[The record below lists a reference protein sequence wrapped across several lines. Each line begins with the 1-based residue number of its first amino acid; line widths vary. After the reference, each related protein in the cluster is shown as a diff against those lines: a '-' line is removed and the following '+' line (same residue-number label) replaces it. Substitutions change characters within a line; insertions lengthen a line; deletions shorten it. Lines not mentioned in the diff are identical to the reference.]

1 MGAVLN
7 TAGAA
12 EIAAELACCAC
23 SSVCGFLCKDQATRA
38 KLRYCTILLFATI
51 MCFVML
57 VPGMRR
63 SIDRIPNLCGKLVT
77 NETCDRFFGFG
88 AVYRVMLSMTSF
100 YGIFALWTIRI
111 TRTNSFRAK
120 VHNGFW
126 IAKLVILG
134 GITAGTFFIPKKSE
148 FFRIWMYAC
157 LVGGFVFMMYQ
168 IVMVIDF
175 GHSWSVS
182 WTEKLDSNSSK
193 LWYLAM
199 VLSTIIM
206 FVISLAAVAT
216 FYVFFAGSQ
225 AFKQCKANMFYITFV
240 VIQCF
245 LATVISII
253 PTVQQELEGAG
264 LLQSSV
270 VILYTVY
277 LTFNTLSTEPDAICN
292 PLGKVILDYDKMSG
306 INGEALFGCLLTF
319 ALIIFACTVRAHTT
333 HFGKYGL
340 ALSESEEY
348 ALATFMKQQEKMPRD
363 GEQPEISL
371 DDFVGCNYSLFH
383 FIMAL
388 ASLHLLM
395 ILTNWHSPDQRS
407 SMKRL
412 VKNWAS
418 VWVQMASSF
427 ICILIYIWFLVAP
440 LIRKMWGPL
449 FGIPLSDDVYKRF
462 NDQGHN
468 VMVAKDKAAKDKV
481 AKDSVGR
488 DKVAKDSV
496 GRDNIVNGRSKD
508 TEEDVGDKFEQ
519 DLSMGSIKRLKSME
533 SLRSAVSSVT
543 KRKSRLKFD
552 GDGSQSQVNY
562 SDRSNDQ
569 LINNEKQNRKKRKGL
584 TRFGSIESLRSG
596 FSVISTA
603 TSEVRDKIKRKLKRK
618 KKEDKIRENEQCD
631 DDSKVNIDNVDE
643 TKGIRTENQGRIS
656 KLKNSFV
663 NSRKPGEERVRTIQD
678 RLQRSYDSNWSD
690 GKRKSRKVSDMNRTA
705 RNRSV
710 NNMEPLTQD
719 MLSRKKLPERELLG
733 KQFQSEQTR
742 NLENEQQL
750 EHKTHIAIAATEPQ
764 IEINFENRPAE
775 QCAGTV
781 SIKQER
787 PQSSASYYGTNTFQ
801 EKAQDPQ
808 VAREMLRLQWKI
820 LRMQAKVVKIQ
831 EKIMRIQAEDEAA
844 KKNAIEAAERLEPP
858 LGQSSMVAGDV
869 YMRNKEVQNEI
880 SKKEHG

>member
-63 SIDRIPNLCGKLVT
+63 SIDRIPNFCGKLVT
-77 NETCDRFFGFG
+77 SETCDRFFGFG
-88 AVYRVMLSMTSF
+88 AVYRIMLSMTSF
-100 YGIFALWTIRI
+100 YGIFALWTIRV

-182 WTEKLDSNSSK
+182 WAEKLDSNSSK

-199 VLSTIIM
+199 VLSTILM

-245 LATVISII
+245 LATVISVI

-348 ALATFMKQQEKMPRD
+348 ALTTFMKQQEKMPKD

-427 ICILIYIWFLVAP
+427 ICILIYIWFLVTP
-440 LIRKMWGPL
+440 LIRKLWGPL
-449 FGIPLSDDVYKRF
+449 FGIPLNEDVYKRF

-468 VMVAKDKAAKDKV
+468 IIVAKDKVAKDNV

-488 DKVAKDSV
+488 DKVVK
-496 GRDNIVNGRSKD
+496 DNILKGRSNDKKED
-508 TEEDVGDKFEQ
+508 GGTLEKYSNDVGDKFEP
-519 DLSMGSIKRLKSME
+519 DISMGSIKRLKSME

-543 KRKSRLKFD
+543 KRKSRLKHD
-552 GDGSQSQVNY
+552 GDGSRSQVNY
-562 SDRSNDQ
+562 SDQSNDKFVD
-569 LINNEKQNRKKRKGL
+569 NEKQHRTKRKGL

-603 TSEVRDKIKRKLKRK
+603 TSEVREKIKRKLKRK

-631 DDSKVNIDNVDE
+631 DDSKVNINNVDE
-643 TKGIRTENQGRIS
+643 TKGVRKENEGRVL

-663 NSRKPGEERVRTIQD
+663 NSRKPGEERMRTIQD

-690 GKRKSRKVSDMNRTA
+690 GKRK
-705 RNRSV
+705 NRSRPV

-719 MLSRKKLPERELLG
+719 VTSGKQLPERQLLG
-733 KQFQSEQTR
+733 KQFQNEQTR
-742 NLENEQQL
+742 NIENEQQL
-750 EHKTHIAIAATEPQ
+750 EHKTKTNDIAARELQTE
-764 IEINFENRPAE
+764 IYSENRPAE

-781 SIKQER
+781 NNKQER
-787 PQSSASYYGTNTFQ
+787 PLSSASYYGTSTFQ

-844 KKNAIEAAERLEPP
+844 KKNAMEAAERLEPP

-869 YMRNKEVQNEI
+869 YMRNKEVEFEI
-880 SKKEHG
+880 SRKEHG